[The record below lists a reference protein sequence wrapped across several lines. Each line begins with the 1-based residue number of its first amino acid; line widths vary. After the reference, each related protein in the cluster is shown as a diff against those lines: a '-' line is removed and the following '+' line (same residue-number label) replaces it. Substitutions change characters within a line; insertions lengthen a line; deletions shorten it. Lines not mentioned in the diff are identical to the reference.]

1 MKAALISLGSRSSQ
15 MTLEA
20 MKPHFEQVDAISLK
34 QIEVSLGDKGKR
46 RVLYEGNPLPEYD
59 YIYAKGS
66 FRYAQLLRSITEI
79 LREASFMPIA
89 PEAFTVG
96 HDKILTHLALQ
107 QYNIPMPATYLIS
120 SAKAGKKL
128 LTEVHY
134 PLIMKFPHG
143 TQGIGVMVADS
154 YGSASSMLDALIALR
169 QPFLIQE
176 YIDTGGV
183 DIRAFVVGNEVVASV
198 KRVASRG
205 EVRANVHMGGTGK
218 AHPLDT
224 YQKRVAIDAAKAIG
238 AEICAVDMLEG
249 PKGPL
254 VIEANVS
261 PGLQGIISTTGVNVA
276 EKIAAYL
283 AKKAEGFQAKRKG
296 QQASEMVD
304 QAGSEDFA
312 QQIIV
317 HPNFR
322 ADRILLPKIVTDIT
336 RFTETDE
343 IVLKIEKGRITIE
356 KL

>member
-1 MKAALISLGSRSSQ
+1 MKAAILSLGSKSSQ

-20 MKPHFEQVDAISLK
+20 MKAHFEQADAIHIK
-34 QIEVSLGDKGKR
+34 QIKVRLGDKNTR
-46 RVLYEGNPLPEYD
+46 RVLYDGKPLPEYD
-59 YIYAKGS
+59 CIYAKGS
-66 FRYAQLLRSITEI
+66 FRYAQLLRSVTEI
-79 LREASFMPIA
+79 LKETAFMPIA
-89 PEAFTVG
+89 PESFIIG

-107 QYNIPMPATYLIS
+107 HYNVPMPSTYLIS
-120 SAKAGKKL
+120 SAKAGKQL

-183 DIRAFVVGNEVVASV
+183 DVRAFVIGNEVVASV

-205 EVRANVHMGGTGK
+205 EVRANVHAGGIGK
-218 AHPLDT
+218 PYSLDT

-261 PGLQGIISTTGVNVA
+261 PGLQGITATTNVNIA
-276 EKIAAYL
+276 EKIASYL
-283 AKKAEGFQAKRKG
+283 AKKTQEFQARLKG
-296 QQASEMVD
+296 QKTSEMVD
-304 QAGSEDFA
+304 QIGSGEFA
-312 QQIIV
+312 QQIIA

-343 IVLKIEKGRITIE
+343 IVLKIEKGKITIE
-356 KL
+356 RL